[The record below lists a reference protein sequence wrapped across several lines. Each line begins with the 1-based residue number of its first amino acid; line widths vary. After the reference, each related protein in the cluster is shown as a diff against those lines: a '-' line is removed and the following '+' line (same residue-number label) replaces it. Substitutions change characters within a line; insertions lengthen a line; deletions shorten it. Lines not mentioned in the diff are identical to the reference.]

1 MRTGVAACA
10 DGPSLS
16 RAWCRA
22 VAIVRRLKQAS
33 DDGLPAMAG
42 VDHMLADALGS
53 KYGDHDTT
61 SWAGTFM
68 ADVMVEAGYV
78 QTRKKPMPRGCIA
91 KTAAFFEKC

>member
-1 MRTGVAACA
+1 
-10 DGPSLS
+10 
-16 RAWCRA
+16 
-22 VAIVRRLKQAS
+22 
-33 DDGLPAMAG
+33 MAG